1 MASLDDAYASAAAT
15 KRRLQEEGQEQS
27 PFLPFLNQAATDL
40 TEDTK
45 LSNMLDPDYVES
57 GIGSIIGLVAP
68 QLKEN
73 VLERKLAERAEMDL
87 KLFESRVGLR
97 EAQEQERVQNIIN
110 GNAAADAA
118 ALKKDWDLN
127 GQPLV
132 NTIADPAFSTS
143 IFDYFAKNNNKAKF
157 DILRKLS
164 TEGRKLRLEDTPIT
178 GAGTPLFSFQQDG
191 KTWNAYDPNRLEQDK
206 YQSSM
211 KDLTKY
217 IKENI
222 TTENTKLS
230 QEVINA
236 LRDGTLTSEQ
246 KKIVRNDSGY
256 KAIQK
261 AGIIKNQNAVLNYP
275 PITKELGVWQAEY
288 TQNINTKLTRAYGF
302 VVTANKL
309 LSNKLAELQAE
320 KYFDSKLIGGK
331 AKRIKAEIDILANE
345 ERKLKNTYTT
355 LEKSLT
361 ADTLKKRDAI
371 AMEMIRV
378 SQRQNT
384 TIYTGNVNTIRL
396 AAERIVA
403 ERDAK
408 EQGKNVVAE
417 KPADATKKKSSATL
431 VPTTG
436 GTDSSVVPELI
447 TPGYNESMETGK
459 TDSGAT
465 YHVAPRKRR

>member
-87 KLFESRVGLR
+87 KLFESQRGRR
-97 EAQEQERVQNIIN
+97 EAEEQERVQNNIN
-110 GNAAADAA
+110 GNAAIAAA

-206 YQSSM
+206 YQLGM
-211 KDLTKY
+211 KKVRKY
-217 IKENI
+217 INDNI
-222 TTENTKLS
+222 TTESGLS
-230 QEVINA
+230 QEIIDR
-236 LRDGTLTSEQ
+236 LKSGTLTYDQ
-246 KKIVRNDSGY
+246 KDIVRNNTGY
-256 KAIQK
+256 KSLQK
-261 AGIIKNQNAVLNYP
+261 DAMSRNQNVVLNYP
-275 PITKELGVWQAEY
+275 PIANELNKWQADYEKAADLNVSRLRTLHEM
-288 TQNINTKLTRAYGF
+288 TQRKYLEVKSKY
-302 VVTANKL
+302 
-309 LSNKLAELQAE
+309 EAE
-320 KYFDSKLIGGK
+320 KDDDSQEALDRTESLGIQTE
-331 AKRIKAEIDILANE
+331 ALRDYLEQTRIKYGLAVLATQSD
-345 ERKLKNTYTT
+345 KF
-355 LEKSLT
+355 
-361 ADTLKKRDAI
+361 KKRSDLAI
-371 AMEMIRV
+371 AMVAEAHRR
-378 SQRQNT
+378 ST
-384 TIYTGNVNTIRL
+384 SIYAGNVESIRR
-396 AAERIVA
+396 E
-403 ERDAK
+403 
-408 EQGKNVVAE
+408 AE
-417 KPADATKKKSSATL
+417 KRLLQENLAREAKGETVSSSIPPVVVPDSTKATTKAAATSSTFQTQGGATGRL
-431 VPTTG
+431 L
-436 GTDSSVVPELI
+436 GTDL
-447 TPGYNESMETGK
+447 N
-459 TDSGAT
+459 D
-465 YHVAPRKRR
+465 